1 MQSVINGARLSVLSV
16 ALCGAFSGYAQTES
30 APALKEVL
38 VTATRVAQPLAEIV
52 ADVTVIDRA
61 QIERSGAAAVGDVL
75 SRVAGFEMV
84 RNGGPGGTT
93 SLYIRGAETRYTAV
107 YVDGVRVDS
116 QSTGGASWEGIPL
129 SQIDRI
135 EILRGPAGAVYGS
148 NAMGGVVQ
156 LFTRKAT
163 SGFSPYVTLGLGT
176 YATTK
181 LEAGFSG
188 TNGDWDYALGLADD
202 YSKGYNARV
211 VAGANGDD
219 DGYHSQA
226 GSLRL
231 GLNLDRVHRLEASLM
246 ANDMR
251 SQYDSSTSL
260 PTSRQDDQNLRLLQ
274 TSNARWLAHWND
286 TYSTTLSVSDT
297 SDRYQTTPTPYL
309 TTTRLRGYLFQNEL
323 RLGHNLF
330 TAALERNEDLLNN
343 GTTTPTDTSRSQDAV
358 ALGYG
363 WTSPE
368 HSLQFN
374 VRQDQDSEFGGQ
386 TTGSLSYGYEL
397 QAGWRATASTGTSF
411 RAPTL
416 FQRFSVYGT
425 PSLQPEKSRNL
436 ELGLLYA
443 MDSTSFGLTVYRNNV
458 SNLITF
464 VGGNGNCPSGRTSL
478 SGRGCYANTAEAVY
492 QGITLTAEKQ
502 MDSFKLHGTLDLQDP
517 RDAITGKLLARRST
531 HHATAGVDT
540 RLGDWTVGAD
550 LQMSALR
557 YDDAANNTVLP
568 GYVLLGLSGENR
580 VSKDWTLL
588 VRVDNATDAVY
599 QLANTY
605 ATPGRSLYV
614 GLKWAP

>member
-1 MQSVINGARLSVLSV
+1 MKFAFNRARLSVLSL
-16 ALCGAFSGYAQTES
+16 ALCGVASAQS
-30 APALKEVL
+30 QSALKEVV
-38 VTATRVAQPLAEIV
+38 VTATRVSQALAEIV

-61 QIERSGAAAVGDVL
+61 QIERSGAAAVGDLL
-75 SRVAGFEMV
+75 SRVAGFEMA
-84 RNGGPGGTT
+84 RNGGPGSTT

-107 YVDGVRVDS
+107 YIDGVRVDS
-116 QSTGGASWEGIPL
+116 QSTGGAAWEGIPL
-129 SQIDRI
+129 SQIERM

-156 LFTRKAT
+156 LFTRRT
-163 SGFSPYVTLGLGT
+163 VGSFSPYVTIGFGT

-181 LEAGFSG
+181 LEAGFAGRS
-188 TNGDWDYALGLADD
+188 GDWDYALGLSDD
-202 YSKGYNARV
+202 YSKGFNARI
-211 VAGANGDD
+211 APGANGDD

-231 GLNLDRVHRLEASLM
+231 GLNVDSSNRLEATLL

-251 SQYDSSTSL
+251 SQYDGSTSL

-274 TSNARWLAHWND
+274 TTSARWIAHWSPA
-286 TYSTTLSVSDT
+286 YSTTLSVSDS
-297 SDRYQTTPTPYL
+297 SDRYQTSPTPYT

-330 TAALERNEDLLNN
+330 TAALERNEDRLNN
-343 GTTTPTDTSRSQDAV
+343 GTTAPMDTSRSQDAI

-363 WTSPE
+363 WTSAV
-368 HSLQFN
+368 HSLQAN

-386 TTGSLSYGYEL
+386 TTGSLSYGYAL
-397 QAGWRATASTGTSF
+397 NSDWRATASAGTAF

-416 FQRFSVYGT
+416 FQRFSVYGA
-425 PSLQPEKSRNL
+425 PALQPEKSRNL

-443 MDSTSFGLTVYRNNV
+443 SGSSSFGLTAYRNNV
-458 SNLITF
+458 SNLITY
-464 VGGNGNCPSGRTSL
+464 VSGNGSCSNGQAPVSAIM
-478 SGRGCYANTAEAVY
+478 RGCYGNTAEAQY
-492 QGITLTAEKQ
+492 QGITFSAEQ
-502 MDSFKLHGTLDLQDP
+502 QLAAYKLHGSLDLQDP

-531 HHATAGVDT
+531 HHANVGVDT
-540 RLGDWTVGAD
+540 RLGEWTVGAD

-568 GYVLLGLSGENR
+568 GYVLLGLFGEKR
-580 VSKDWTLL
+580 VSHDWSLL

-614 GLKWAP
+614 GMKWAP